1 MKLGIV
7 ACDILKHEIEFL
19 VSDDP
24 DFVRKEYLEYSIH
37 VYPDEMKAKIL
48 EAIDKVKDDVDGIFL
63 GFAVCQALENFTDG
77 LDVPT
82 VMLEGAD
89 CIEVILGPEEYE
101 REKQICPGTWFSSP
115 GWAENGKDGLIKEMH
130 LDAMMDEG
138 FPPEMFLDII
148 FDAYSRCLYVDTGIG
163 DKEHYVDLSEKFA
176 QELGFKHECTV
187 GNIKSIEVAI
197 TKLKK
202 LFADDTLES

>member
-1 MKLGIV
+1 
-7 ACDILKHEIEFL
+7 
-19 VSDDP
+19 
-24 DFVRKEYLEYSIH
+24 
-37 VYPDEMKAKIL
+37 
-48 EAIDKVKDDVDGIFL
+48 
-63 GFAVCQALENFTDG
+63 
-77 LDVPT
+77 
-82 VMLEGAD
+82 
-89 CIEVILGPEEYE
+89 
-101 REKQICPGTWFSSP
+101 
-115 GWAENGKDGLIKEMH
+115 
-130 LDAMMDEG
+130 MMDEG

-197 TKLKK
+197 AKLKK